1 MFLNSISSRAVC
13 ASICAIADKDNCIW
27 LWGSLCSAKI
37 RLSSSIGLLL
47 LIMPHKL
54 LQCVNLRQY
63 SNLLCDMQVFK
74 NRRDRAVGNFDRCL
88 LIEGC
93 V

>member
-1 MFLNSISSRAVC
+1 
-13 ASICAIADKDNCIW
+13 
-27 LWGSLCSAKI
+27 
-37 RLSSSIGLLL
+37 
-47 LIMPHKL
+47 MPHKL